1 MEDPK
6 VEETKI
12 EVPQVVIPQVA
23 GMTWKDYSTTAIQ
36 WLSIIGGAVWAIMAG
51 IKGDNTGLAAGISL
65 AVAGLAGGAK
75 GSILEDL
82 LNTVIAGIRG
92 K

>member
-36 WLSIIGGAVWAIMAG
+36 WLSIIGDA
-51 IKGDNTGLAAGISL
+51 S
-65 AVAGLAGGAK
+65 
-75 GSILEDL
+75 
-82 LNTVIAGIRG
+82 RG
-92 K
+92 RDRS